1 MGDDGNYVVNL
12 GQQMP
17 VIRLHAQDM
26 QEQLRR
32 LGAAL
37 AASGRALGE
46 FVDVDLR
53 FRDRVVFRPIGGR

>member
-1 MGDDGNYVVNL
+1 
-12 GQQMP
+12 MP

-37 AASGRALGE
+37 AASGRTLETFAA
-46 FVDVDLR
+46 VDLR
-53 FRDRVVFRPIGGR
+53 FRDRVVFRSEGGR

>member
-1 MGDDGNYVVNL
+1 VNL

-46 FVDVDLR
+46 FADVDLR
-53 FRDRVVFRPIGGR
+53 FRDRVVFRPIEGR